1 VDDGEPTHEDAVT
14 RGPQLN
20 ASGIRQSTS
29 SANGGIS
36 WLPFDFDAGLWA
48 YVDGCLIR
56 FEGEEKSV
64 TFIDIEELSD

>member
-1 VDDGEPTHEDAVT
+1 VDGKPTDEEAIT
-14 RGPQLN
+14 RGAQLN
-20 ASGIRQSTS
+20 ANDVRQSTV
-29 SANGGIS
+29 SANGSGIS
-36 WLPFDFDAGLWA
+36 WIPFDFDAGLWA